1 MKRLRAKIG
10 ITVFCLCLCLFVVS
24 DAFADDY
31 HYVNMLVGDRATGLG
46 GAYTA
51 VSDDP
56 AGCFFNPA
64 GIAFAPHSSL
74 SASVNAFATSTKTYQ
89 NALLDVNG
97 NNRDWEQES
106 SSLVPNFFGIVRKFG
121 SGMVG
126 FSYAVPDSI
135 QRRQKQ
141 TFHDIRSVIPDNNI
155 GLYTININDN
165 DKTYLIGPSYAYG
178 FSDSFS
184 VGATLY
190 LYYRDMEVI
199 RNQLLQFEQGEH
211 YLINYYETKAAWGY
225 KPILGTIWEPIDK
238 LALGL
243 SVSKI
248 YVASSDNEQQTTFR
262 DTTRDEPYVE
272 DYNYDF
278 SDTDTIYFRSST
290 DSEKD
295 KFPLSASLGLAY
307 FASPKL
313 LFSGNITYYEEVSD
327 REAIYNFA
335 LGTEYYLTD
344 TFAVRA
350 GFFTDNANTPDLSSG
365 DDNQPEHIDIYG
377 TVLSATRFGRTSS
390 ISLGMSYGLGKGD
403 AQIVQNNS
411 TIQDVKIENF
421 TAYVSASYHY

>member
-1 MKRLRAKIG
+1 MKRLRARIG
-10 ITVFCLCLCLFVVS
+10 IAVLGLCLFVVP

-106 SSLVPNFFGIVRKFG
+106 STLVPNFFGIVRKFG

-126 FSYAVPDSI
+126 LSYAVPDSI

-155 GLYTININDN
+155 GLYTININDS

-199 RNQLLQFEQGEH
+199 RNQMLQFEQGEH
-211 YLINYYETKAAWGY
+211 CLINYYETKTSWGY

-248 YVASSDNEQQTTFR
+248 YVTSSDNEQQITFR
-262 DTTRDEPYVE
+262 DTTRDEPYVD

-295 KFPLSASLGLAY
+295 KFPFTASLGLAY

-313 LFSGNITYYEEVSD
+313 LFSANITYYEEVSD
-327 REAIYNFA
+327 KEATCNFA

-344 TFAVRA
+344 TLAVRA
-350 GFFTDNANTPDLSSG
+350 GFFTDNANTPNLSSG
-365 DDNQPEHIDIYG
+365 DSNQPEHIDIYG
-377 TVLSATRFGRTSS
+377 TVLSATLFGRTSS

-403 AQIVQNNS
+403 AQIVQNNP
-411 TIQDVKIENF
+411 TIQDVKVENF

>member
-1 MKRLRAKIG
+1 MKRLRAKIA
-10 ITVFCLCLCLFVVS
+10 ITVFCLCLVVVS

-89 NALLDVNG
+89 DALLDVNG
-97 NNRDWEQES
+97 NTLDWEQES

-121 SGMVG
+121 SGMVA

-141 TFHDIRSVIPDNNI
+141 TFHDIRSVIPNNDI
-155 GLYTININDN
+155 GLYTININDS
-165 DKTYLIGPSYAYG
+165 DKTYLLGPSYAYG

-199 RNQLLQFEQGEH
+199 RNQMLQFEQGEH
-211 YLINYYETKAAWGY
+211 YLINYYETKTDWGY
-225 KPILGTIWEPIDK
+225 KPILGAIWEPMDK
-238 LALGL
+238 LAIGL

-248 YVASSDNEQQTTFR
+248 YVTSSDNEQQTTFR
-262 DTTRDEPYVE
+262 DTTRDEPYVD

-278 SDTDTIYFRSST
+278 SDTDTIYFRSS
-290 DSEKD
+290 SHKEKD
-295 KFPLSASLGLAY
+295 KFPLTASLGLAY
-307 FASPKL
+307 FASPRL
-313 LFSGNITYYEEVSD
+313 LLSGDITYYEEVSD
-327 REAIYNFA
+327 KEAVYNFA
-335 LGTEYYLTD
+335 LGAEYYLTD

-365 DDNQPEHIDIYG
+365 DYNQPEHIDIYG
-377 TVLSATRFGRTSS
+377 TVLSASLFGRTSS
-390 ISLGMSYGLGKGD
+390 ITLGMSYGLGKGD
-403 AQIVQNNS
+403 AQIVQNNP
-411 TIQDVKIENF
+411 TIQDAKIENF